1 MQDRLENGLVIRVT
15 GGDVWVR
22 VGNEVLACSLRGR
35 FRVKKASLQVV
46 AGDRVAVRQD
56 PGGSGVTLEDVFTRA
71 SVLSRWVDRG
81 GGERAIVANV
91 ERLFVVTSFSE
102 PPFRPVFVDRVL
114 AAAEWGHAPAAVVLN
129 KTDLAKPPEIEAVAA
144 VYRACGY
151 EVFPTCAD
159 SGRGLDALERLIAGG
174 VYAFV
179 GESGVGKSSLIN
191 RLDPKLEQLT
201 QEVGER
207 TGRGRHTTTSSQL
220 FPFRGGFL
228 ADTPGMQTF
237 GFPGRDETELAACFP
252 EIARIDTRCRF
263 EPCTHSH
270 EPGCAVKAAVEAG
283 AIASSR
289 YQSYLA
295 IIGEIRAHAKEQSW

>member
-22 VGNEVLACSLRGR
+22 VGTSVVACSLRGR
-35 FRVKKASLQVV
+35 FRVRKETLQVV
-46 AGDRVAVRQD
+46 AGDRVAVRRD
-56 PGGSGVTLEDVFTRA
+56 PGGAGVTLEEISPRD

-91 ERLFVVTSFSE
+91 ERLFVVTSLAE
-102 PPFRPVFVDRVL
+102 PPLRTVFVDRVL
-114 AAAEWGHAPAAVVLN
+114 ASAEWGHAPALVILN
-129 KTDLAKPPEIEAVAA
+129 KTDLAEPAELDAFVAT
-144 VYRACGY
+144 YRTCGY
-151 EVFPTCAD
+151 EVVATCAS
-159 SGRGLDALERLIAGG
+159 SGRGLEALEKLIGGG

-191 RLDPKLEQLT
+191 RLDPKVLQVT

-207 TGRGRHTTTSSQL
+207 TQRGRHTTTSSQL

-237 GFPGRDETELAACFP
+237 GFPGRDESELAACFP
-252 EIARIDTRCRF
+252 EFAQVEASCRF
-263 EPCTHSH
+263 NPCTHSH
-270 EPGCAVKAAVEAG
+270 EPSCGVKAAVAAG
-283 AIASSR
+283 AVASSR
-289 YQSYLA
+289 YDSYLA
-295 IIGEIRAHAKEQSW
+295 IMAEIRTHVKDQSW